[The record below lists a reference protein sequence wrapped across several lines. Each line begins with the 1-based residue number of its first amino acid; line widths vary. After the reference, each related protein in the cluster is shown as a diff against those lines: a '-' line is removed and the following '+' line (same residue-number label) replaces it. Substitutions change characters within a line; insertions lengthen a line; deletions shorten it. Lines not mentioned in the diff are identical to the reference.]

1 MLAHLHSRHEQ
12 EMYMLVLTAQLFEL
26 DQGYISHLFLY
37 RYKVSFVDPM
47 NYETR
52 GPGLLETPCSRTVRA
67 SIKCIRLSSQL
78 FSSVVLLSPIFCCEI
93 DPCSGIKSHDLPPF

>member
-52 GPGLLETPCSRTVRA
+52 GPGLL
-67 SIKCIRLSSQL
+67 
-78 FSSVVLLSPIFCCEI
+78 
-93 DPCSGIKSHDLPPF
+93 

>member
-67 SIKCIRLSSQL
+67 PIKCIRLSSNNN
-78 FSSVVLLSPIFCCEI
+78 
-93 DPCSGIKSHDLPPF
+93 